1 MKAFA
6 TFILGCLAFNTTYA
20 QMSQMDCQH
29 LTNAAQGIMKLR
41 QEGIAYD
48 QLKTETTKITDMHQ
62 QKLFIKLLDDA
73 FQTPITQ
80 DQQQKAQTVA
90 DFSQKYQKSCIQ

>member
-6 TFILGCLAFNTTYA
+6 TFVLSTLALSTHA
-20 QMSQMDCQH
+20 QMTATDCQH

-48 QLKTETTKITDMHQ
+48 QLKTETTKIPDMQQ
-62 QKLFIKLLDDA
+62 QKIFVKLLDDA
-73 FQTPITQ
+73 FKTPIIQ
-80 DQQQKAQTVA
+80 DQQQKVQTIT
-90 DFSQKYQKSCIQ
+90 DFSQKYQTTCAQ